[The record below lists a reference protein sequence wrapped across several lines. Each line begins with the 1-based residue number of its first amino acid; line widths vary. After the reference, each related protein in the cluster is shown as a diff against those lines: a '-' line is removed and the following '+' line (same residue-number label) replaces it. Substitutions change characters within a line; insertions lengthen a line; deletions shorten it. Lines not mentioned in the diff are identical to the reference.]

1 VIISTYEGAVRMGK
15 KTSIAL
21 VCVSII
27 VVVLLLSYLNVL
39 PLFDILFPPEV
50 EGATIEEIKAS
61 PRDYIGAEVKVQ
73 GFYICG
79 DAPLLCTDFSYYFSD
94 QPLPDVKYIVLIGE
108 IPSCEYMG
116 YKLEV
121 TGTLREYEIGDPANV
136 ADEPI
141 MIYVSEYTPLTTEP
155 AIPVS
160 LEVVYEF
167 EPQYFV
173 QQHRGFAVLISGGI
187 DHASNY
193 PRYWNH
199 LRFMYDIL
207 VNDYGYDPDRV
218 YVLYANGT
226 GRDASVPV
234 FFPADQHSIEILFE
248 VLAEKMTDWDT
259 LFVFATDHGGG
270 CANYPWEDRGV
281 YGGRV
286 DVSGEEHERM
296 DEAGF
301 EMDLNGDGDWN
312 DLVPFD
318 QSINLWGEDIFDD
331 EFAELVN
338 GIEHYH
344 RMIFLL
350 VQCFSGGFITDLSGP
365 RRIILT
371 SAGPCQFA
379 YAFEGGQW
387 SVFVYDVMSALH
399 KATPY
404 GAPVDADDNDDGYV
418 SMLEAFNYAERT
430 MEPEYRSIEIPLYDD
445 NGDGY
450 GSNGQM
456 PAGGDGAL
464 GSNTYLSG

>member
-1 VIISTYEGAVRMGK
+1 MGK

-61 PRDYIGAEVKVQ
+61 PGDYVGARVKVQ

-79 DAPLLCTDFSYYFSD
+79 DAPLLCTDFSYYFSN
-94 QPLPDVKYIVLIGE
+94 QPLPDLNYIVLIGKT
-108 IPSCEYMG
+108 PPGKYMG
-116 YKLEV
+116 YELEV
-121 TGTLREYEIGDPANV
+121 TGTLKEYDVGDPANV

-155 AIPVS
+155 ALPVS
-160 LEVVYEF
+160 LEVVYKF
-167 EPQYFV
+167 EPQAFV

-187 DHASNY
+187 RPAKNY
-193 PRYWNH
+193 QRYWND

-207 VNDYGYDPDRV
+207 VNDYGYDPDRI
-218 YVLYANGT
+218 YVLYADGV

-234 FFPADQHSIEILFE
+234 DHAATQDNLEIVFDE
-248 VLAEKMTDWDT
+248 LAEEMTDWDT
-259 LFVFATDHGGG
+259 LFVFATNHGGG
-270 CANYPWEDRGV
+270 CLNYPWEDRGV

-286 DVSGEEHERM
+286 DVSGEEHEHM

-301 EMDLNGDGDWN
+301 GIDLNRDGDRN

-318 QSINLWGEDIFDD
+318 QSICLWGESIFDD

-350 VQCFSGGFITDLSGP
+350 EPCFSGGFITDLSGP

-371 SAGPCQFA
+371 STGPCQSS
-379 YAFEGGQW
+379 YASTGGQW
-387 SVFVYDVMSALH
+387 DEFVYHVMSALH
-399 KATPY
+399 
-404 GAPVDADDNDDGYV
+404 GAEPDTGDPVNADDNGNGLV
-418 SMLEAFNYAERT
+418 SMVEAFNYAERT
-430 MEPEYRSIEIPLYDD
+430 VDQPYETAFYDD

-450 GSNGQM
+450 GYTGQM